1 MSNPTAFLR
10 DGHAQL
16 GDGVYLEC
24 RDARLSEVE
33 HFLRAAASR
42 LPRLQ
47 SVRPGRLA
55 RFVDAVQAAERTT
68 QRHDL
73 RGLASLLKRAGAR
86 ARAEGLSDAVLVY
99 TFAAVR
105 EASRRL
111 IGMRHFDVQLVA
123 GWALVNGMIAEMQ
136 TGEGKTL
143 AATLAAC
150 TAAAAGA
157 ATHIVTVND
166 YLAQR
171 DAEELRPLYEGLGLT
186 VGAVLQD
193 MSVEQRREIYRRDIV
208 YVSNKEVVFDYL
220 KDRIALRETRHAQL
234 LLRRLAGR
242 AREAAEPILR
252 GLHYAIVDEADS
264 VLADEARTPLIISET
279 EHDAGAQVL
288 YRTALDIASRLDA
301 SQHFQ
306 LSRNREVWLTP
317 SGRAA
322 ALELASHRGEV
333 WRSTLWRED
342 LMQKALSALYCFHR
356 DRHYI
361 VAEGKVQIVDE
372 FTGRVMPDRSWEQG
386 LHQMIEAK
394 EDCELTG
401 QRRTLSRITYQRYFR
416 RYLRLCGMTGT
427 AAEIRAELRR
437 VYGLEVLRIPTRL
450 PSQRKR
456 MPDICWTHA
465 DARWS
470 AVAAQARQ
478 LAESGHAVLIGT
490 RSVEASE
497 RLSAEFSS
505 HGIVHTVLN
514 ARHDKSEAEI
524 IAHAGQPGRITIA
537 TNMAGR
543 GTDIKLDALV
553 RECGGLHVILTE
565 FNESRRIDRQLFGR
579 CARQGDPGSAVAVV
593 SLQDDLFRRY
603 APRLARWS
611 ARAAGRAGVVPS
623 WLTRLLVRVS
633 QRSASADNL
642 RIRMATLS
650 EDRRL
655 QRMLGFSG
663 EGA

>member
-10 DGHAQL
+10 DGRAQL

-24 RDARLSEVE
+24 TDAVLSEVE
-33 HFLRAAASR
+33 HFLRGAASR
-42 LPRLQ
+42 LPRLR

-55 RFVDAVQAAERTT
+55 RFIAAVQSAENAT
-68 QRHDL
+68 QSHDL
-73 RGLASLLKRAGAR
+73 PGVATLLRRAGAR
-86 ARAEGLSDAVLVY
+86 ARAEGLSDEVLAQA
-99 TFAAVR
+99 FAAVR

-111 IGMRHFDVQLVA
+111 LGMRHFDVQLIG

-166 YLAQR
+166 YLAHR
-171 DAEELRPLYEGLGLT
+171 DAEELRPLYEGLGLS

-193 MSVEQRREIYRRDIV
+193 MSVEERREVYRRDIV
-208 YVSNKEVVFDYL
+208 YVSNKEIVFDYL
-220 KDRIALRETRHAQL
+220 KDRIALRDTRQAQL
-234 LLRRLAGR
+234 LLRRLTSR
-242 AREAAEPILR
+242 ARGAEPILR

-279 EHDAGAQVL
+279 EADADAQAL
-288 YRTALDIASRLDA
+288 YRTALDVASQLDG
-301 SQHFQ
+301 SQHFM
-306 LSRNREVWLTP
+306 LSRNRELWLTP

-322 ALELASHRGEV
+322 ALSLARDRGEV

-342 LMQKALSALYCFHR
+342 LVQKALSALYCFHR

-361 VAEGKVQIVDE
+361 VADGKIQIVDE

-394 EDCELTG
+394 EECELTG
-401 QRRTLSRITYQRYFR
+401 QRRTLSRITYQRFFR

-427 AAEIRAELRR
+427 AAEIRPELRL

-456 MPDICWTHA
+456 LPDVCWVRA
-465 DARWS
+465 DARWRS
-470 AVAAQARQ
+470 VAAQARQ
-478 LAESGHAVLIGT
+478 VAESGRAVLIGT

-505 HGIVHTVLN
+505 LGIAHTVLN
-514 ARHDKSEAEI
+514 ARHDTSEAEI
-524 IAHAGQPGRITIA
+524 ISQAGQAGRITIA

-565 FNESRRIDRQLFGR
+565 FNESRRVDRQLFGR
-579 CARQGDPGSAVAVV
+579 CARQGDPGSAMAAV
-593 SLQDDLFRRY
+593 SLEDELFRRY
-603 APRLARWS
+603 APRLTRWT
-611 ARAAGRAGVVPS
+611 ARAADRAGVVPG
-623 WLTRLLVRVS
+623 WLTRLLVKIS
-633 QRSASADNL
+633 QRAASADNL
-642 RIRMATLS
+642 RIRMATLR

-655 QRMLGFSG
+655 QRLLGFSG

>member
-10 DGHAQL
+10 DGRAQL

-24 RDARLSEVE
+24 TDARLSEVE
-33 HFLRAAASR
+33 YFLRAAASR
-42 LPRLQ
+42 LPRLRT
-47 SVRPGRLA
+47 VRPGRLA
-55 RFVDAVQAAERTT
+55 RFVQAAQAAERTA

-73 RGLASLLKRAGAR
+73 RGLSSQLKRAGIR
-86 ARAEGLSDAVLVY
+86 ARAEGLSDEVLVEA
-99 TFAAVR
+99 FATVR

-111 IGMRHFDVQLVA
+111 IGMRHFDVQLIG
-123 GWALVNGMIAEMQ
+123 GWALVNGMVAEMQ

-157 ATHIVTVND
+157 ATHVVTVND

-171 DAEELRPLYEGLGLT
+171 DAEELRPLYEGLGLS

-193 MSVEQRREIYRRDIV
+193 MSVQERREMYQRDIV

-220 KDRIALRETRHAQL
+220 KDRIALRDTRHAQL
-234 LLRRLAGR
+234 LLRRLSGR
-242 AREAAEPILR
+242 AREAEPILR
-252 GLHYAIVDEADS
+252 GLHYAIIDEADS

-279 EHDAGAQVL
+279 EADPDAQAL

-301 SQHFQ
+301 SQHFMM
-306 LSRNREVWLTP
+306 SRNREVWLTP
-317 SGRAA
+317 SGRMA
-322 ALELASHRGEV
+322 ALSLARDRGEV

-361 VAEGKVQIVDE
+361 VTEGKIQIVDE
-372 FTGRVMPDRSWEQG
+372 FTGRVMPDRAWEQG
-386 LHQMIEAK
+386 LHQMIEVK
-394 EDCELTG
+394 EECELTG
-401 QRRTLSRITYQRYFR
+401 QRRTLSRITYQRFFR

-450 PSQRKR
+450 PSQRRR

-470 AVAAQARQ
+470 AVTAHARR
-478 LAESGHAVLIGT
+478 LADSGRAVLIGT

-505 HGIVHTVLN
+505 LGIAHTVLN

-524 IAHAGQPGRITIA
+524 VSQAGEPGRITIA

-553 RECGGLHVILTE
+553 RERGGLHVILTE
-565 FNESRRIDRQLFGR
+565 FNEARRVDRQLFGR
-579 CARQGDPGSAVAVV
+579 CARQGDPGSAVAIV

-603 APRLARWS
+603 APRLTRW
-611 ARAAGRAGVVPS
+611 AMRAADRTGVAPG
-623 WLTRLLVRVS
+623 WLTRLLVLIS

-642 RIRMATLS
+642 RIRMATVR

-655 QRMLGFSG
+655 QRLLGFSG